1 MPDSEF
7 LVRLSRLTDVKDRSA
22 DLLSKMMESP
32 DRPFWQVEMM
42 SILCDTL
49 LILSE
54 LDTSI
59 PATSS
64 LLSSYE
70 NRISSLETRY
80 SQLLYHIKA

>member
-42 SILCDTL
+42 SILSDTI

-54 LDTSI
+54 LDSSI

-80 SQLLYHIKA
+80 SQLLYHIKV